1 MYQTIYMNECANVNA
16 NVRKIGI
23 PPSPVKTK
31 NFSVGFS
38 FCPFGFSYY
47 VPLAHPSPNNKCD
60 APAGATG
67 CQPTAEFTPPGKIP
81 PNAHNWG
88 EKQHEPGSQG

>member
-1 MYQTIYMNECANVNA
+1 MCECECECAKNWYSSLP
-16 NVRKIGI
+16 RK
-23 PPSPVKTK
+23 KNK
-31 NFSVGFS
+31 NFLVGFS